1 MVDILPDHD
10 FNNVWESIL
19 GVTELQTR
27 PVANELMRQY
37 WEDPIRTGRSFNK
50 ILSQY
55 TDRSFFGGTL
65 PISFHG
71 HVTDA
76 MTPSTVTSLI
86 LRLAIIS
93 VSDSDDSI
101 HDSGSVDR
109 KRLASL
115 LGWSE
120 AHLENP
126 KWIAVEDSFAAGFG
140 PLANLSAQPAFRA
153 HAAGTPSISLRIV
166 DRSQKD
172 LVNNLADAKKLGCI
186 GVIVE
191 IVNNQ
196 LHGRVT
202 RRNNWAI

>member
-1 MVDILPDHD
+1 
-10 FNNVWESIL
+10 
-19 GVTELQTR
+19 
-27 PVANELMRQY
+27 
-37 WEDPIRTGRSFNK
+37 
-50 ILSQY
+50 
-55 TDRSFFGGTL
+55 
-65 PISFHG
+65 
-71 HVTDA
+71 

-93 VSDSDDSI
+93 VSDSVDSI

-120 AHLENP
+120 THLE
-126 KWIAVEDSFAAGFG
+126 KWVAVEDSFAAGFG

-153 HAAGTPSISLRIV
+153 HAAGSPSISLRIV

-172 LVNNLADAKKLGCI
+172 LVNNLAEAKKLGCI

-196 LHGRVT
+196 LNGRV
-202 RRNNWAI
+202 NHGGIV